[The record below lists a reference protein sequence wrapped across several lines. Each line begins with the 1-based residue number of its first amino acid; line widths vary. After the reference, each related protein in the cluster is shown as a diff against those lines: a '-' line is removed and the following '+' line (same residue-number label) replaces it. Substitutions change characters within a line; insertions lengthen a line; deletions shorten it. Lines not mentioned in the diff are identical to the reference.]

1 MVWDPG
7 NICDLG
13 AREWVRRVGD
23 QRLRQQGFHGD
34 VPWGW
39 CEGSAVQRTGLVLDK
54 PMTAK
59 AESCSKEE
67 EDMETPSPSIP
78 RSLRYN

>member
-1 MVWDPG
+1 MAWG
-7 NICDLG
+7 LG
-13 AREWVRRVGD
+13 SGLRRVGD

-34 VPWGW
+34 EAWG
-39 CEGSAVQRTGLVLDK
+39 GNDGRAVQRIGVVLDK

-67 EDMETPSPSIP
+67 EDMEAPSPSIP
-78 RSLRYN
+78 RSLRYK